1 MPKLFSAIIDRV
13 VLVYEK
19 IKELDQIPM
28 RNFSGEFYE
37 EKESK
42 KTKPAARTNQV
53 KVEDLRPPRKD

>member
-1 MPKLFSAIIDRV
+1 MKGFLIAIKDRF

-37 EKESK
+37 EKETK
-42 KTKPAARTNQV
+42 KQKPARRLNNV
-53 KVEDLRPPRKD
+53 KVEDLRPPRP